1 MFEMSLK
8 VKDKKISEKIVNEIM
23 KDLCDRSGLQNEWEN
38 IDSDVQ
44 GEIKKEWRKIVI
56 EILNDK

>member
-1 MFEMSLK
+1 MSLK